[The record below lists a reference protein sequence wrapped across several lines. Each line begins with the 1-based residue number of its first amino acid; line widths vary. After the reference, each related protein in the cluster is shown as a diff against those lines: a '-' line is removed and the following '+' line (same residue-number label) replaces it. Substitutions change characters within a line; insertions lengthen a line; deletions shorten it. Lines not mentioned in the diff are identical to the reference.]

1 MTLPRALLLALAAV
15 MIAAAVAA
23 LLAGAFG
30 STAGGLG
37 LPLMAAA
44 AVCGAAGY
52 AAGQGLLA
60 RRRTGLAAGI
70 GLLMMAGAIILALWA
85 MLDRDPWRGFVVYA
99 VMLASLTPA
108 MVGLAIAAWRH
119 LHTPRA

>member
-1 MTLPRALLLALAAV
+1 MTLPRALLLALAAI

-37 LPLMAAA
+37 LPLMAA
-44 AVCGAAGY
+44 VCGGAGY

-70 GLLMMAGAIILALWA
+70 GLLMMAGAIVLALWA

>member
-30 STAGGLG
+30 ANAGGLG
-37 LPLMAAA
+37 LPLLASA

-52 AAGQGLLA
+52 AAGQGLLVRGRA
-60 RRRTGLAAGI
+60 GVAAGM
-70 GLLMMAGAIILALWA
+70 GLLMMAGAVVLALWA
-85 MLDRDPWRGFVVYA
+85 MLDPDPWRGFVVYA

-119 LHTPRA
+119 LTPRS